1 MKKLMKNI
9 FLKLMFITQK
19 KYMNFIITYLFL
31 PERKKLKEDEKLF
44 TSLHDKN
51 ECYSHIKASIK

>member
-1 MKKLMKNI
+1 
-9 FLKLMFITQK
+9 MFITQK